1 MSHKLLLADDSVTI
15 QRVIELTFADEDI
28 EVSAVGDGQQAIERI
43 RADRPDIV
51 LADVGMPG
59 RDGFEVAAFVKQN
72 PEFRHIPVVLLTGAF
87 EPVDESRVRSVGCDG
102 VLAKPFEPQ
111 LLIAKVKQLLAA
123 PAASRTAPA
132 PEPAAAPRPD
142 ETALDEIP
150 LQIPSTPDFG
160 TELEVTHLASEPE
173 SRVSLDEYFD
183 RLDQA
188 FASRGLAGP
197 PAAPPS
203 REPWPAGEQ
212 AAPEWPKP
220 SPIVSE
226 AGPPAEPPAP
236 PAAARQPGAEAPSD
250 LAAAF
255 ALLLAAEQGDAVPAG
270 ALPLPAGAH
279 TAALDA
285 VVDEVTRR
293 VIQRVADTTVRT
305 QVADVV
311 SQVAERLV
319 RAEIERLKRLA

>member
-1 MSHKLLLADDSVTI
+1 MAHKLLLADDSVTI

-28 EVSAVGDGQQAIERI
+28 DVSAVGDGEQAIERI

-72 PEFRHIPVVLLTGAF
+72 PELRHIPVVLLTGAF

-123 PAASRTAPA
+123 ASAGPAKPA
-132 PEPAAAPRPD
+132 PEPASAAQGD
-142 ETALDEIP
+142 GAAFDEIP
-150 LQIPSTPDFG
+150 VQIPSTADFG
-160 TELEVTHLASEPE
+160 SEQDQTAGSEPE
-173 SRVSLDEYFD
+173 SKVSLDEYFD

-188 FASRGLAGP
+188 FASRGMGTELAAQPSHEIWP
-197 PAAPPS
+197 P
-203 REPWPAGEQ
+203 EPE

-220 SPIVSE
+220 PTI
-226 AGPPAEPPAP
+226 AGGPGPAMEPPPP
-236 PAAARQPGAEAPSD
+236 PAATRQSSTAPAPD

-279 TAALDA
+279 TAAFDA

-293 VIQRVADTTVRT
+293 VIERLADGAVLS

-311 SQVAERLV
+311 SQVAERFV